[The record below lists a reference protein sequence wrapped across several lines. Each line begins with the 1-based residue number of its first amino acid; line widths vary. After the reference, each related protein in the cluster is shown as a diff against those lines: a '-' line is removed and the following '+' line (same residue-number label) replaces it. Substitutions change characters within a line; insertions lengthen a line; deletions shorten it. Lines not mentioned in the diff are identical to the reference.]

1 MSVECQRLLSVIL
14 HQLER
19 RHMNKSIHDYCDIL
33 WLRVVSS
40 FLLQM
45 CLFYQNYSGQIF
57 SHDQTTK
64 LCIYIYMYIHIYIL
78 DIMTCCEYIYI
89 YIHVYIYIYID
100 MRLKC
105 SRGYSFRLGVFSKY
119 IHPRRLW
126 VPWCARI
133 PRRWHS
139 WDAPRR
145 HAVIMKRQRLGK
157 WQWIWEGMKY
167 GYDIQ
172 SIYCSSYVFCIYIY
186 V

>member
-89 YIHVYIYIYID
+89 SICVWIFTRIFLQTWCVLQVYPSEEIVGTLVRKD
-100 MRLKC
+100 PTAVAQLR
-105 SRGYSFRLGVFSKY
+105 RSKTTCCDY
-119 IHPRRLW
+119 EASETWEMTMNL
-126 VPWCARI
+126 
-133 PRRWHS
+133 
-139 WDAPRR
+139 
-145 HAVIMKRQRLGK
+145 
-157 WQWIWEGMKY
+157 EGMKY
-167 GYDIQ
+167 GYDMQ

>member
-89 YIHVYIYIYID
+89 HTCIHIYID
-100 MRLKC
+100 MRLRY

-126 VPWCARI
+126 VPWCVRI

-139 WDAPRR
+139 
-145 HAVIMKRQRLGK
+145 
-157 WQWIWEGMKY
+157 
-167 GYDIQ
+167 
-172 SIYCSSYVFCIYIY
+172 
-186 V
+186 